1 MKRKTAVLGALV
13 SLFAA
18 AALASE
24 SFTLDI
30 PLRFNAQQETG
41 KVLVTLTLN
50 AAPAG
55 AQLVVNG
62 STTLN
67 LGGSTNLGSGDTVKF
82 ESGVGNEVK
91 ITYQPLSNF
100 GADFCAGGSAVGKS
114 VPMRFAGAQD
124 VTDYR
129 ISTYIVAAPEA
140 ECSQVAKHTGD
151 SPATLT
157 PVDDGVASALVA
169 TNRGRHTYDVVLVLD
184 KSGSMSDF
192 PPGAISGPKKHEIL
206 KSAVQAFVTG
216 WQQIDAPLAT
226 GEEWSNDRMGVV
238 FFDSAV
244 TPQTLPGADP
254 PANFFLKRGAGSAWD
269 AVSSN
274 VLGLNPGSATSI
286 GGGINEAM
294 KQWKADPDNDLTVIV
309 ATDGMQN
316 TAPLILPTPSGFLG
330 LDPVSGLPQEL
341 RKRFIPIQT
350 IGFGAPEQV
359 DEDLLRYTSFE
370 TSGVSYIAVSASTM
384 FDVFAST
391 LVAILKGN
399 TASLAEREHGT
410 LTGKG
415 PTAGLA
421 VDVDRSAQ
429 RVVFM
434 AQWAPPAREALE
446 LEVLPPGAASP
457 AVPTS
462 SAKTPQAAFQT
473 FDLKPGA
480 VGTWKVRVKR
490 GSNGSNE
497 PVPYT
502 LNVLFLERH
511 LDYRLSFDQIHAGTG
526 DRLGIRATVSWD
538 GKPLTGLPADA
549 IRVRVARPPVAA
561 GNILH
566 EARVPDR
573 VNGPVKTP
581 SGEVETPYNRK
592 VNALIR
598 SGALGRTAPKDVAT
612 ITLKE
617 QGRGV
622 YATTFDDTSIPGT
635 YAFETTLDWNDPRTG
650 HTHRE
655 ERLEQF
661 VKAKAD
667 PAKTEVKTTRTDPR
681 IVSIAVTPRDRFGN
695 FIGPGAAVKLKL
707 KSAGKLAS
715 ETPVDRGQTGTYIF
729 TITGVPAGKT
739 PDVEITVDGVRVS
752 P

>member
-13 SLFAA
+13 SVLFAA

-41 KVLVTLTLN
+41 KVLITLTLN

-55 AQLVVNG
+55 AQLVVDG
-62 STTLN
+62 TTTVN
-67 LGGSTNLGSGDTVKF
+67 LGGSANLPSGDSVTF
-82 ESGVGNEVK
+82 ETGIGNAVK

-100 GADFCAGGSAVGKS
+100 GADFCAGGSAAGKS
-114 VPMRFAGAQD
+114 IPMRFVGAQN
-124 VTDYR
+124 VTDFR
-129 ISTYIVAAPEA
+129 ISSYIVAAPEA

-151 SPATLT
+151 SPATIT
-157 PVDDGVASALVA
+157 PVDDGVAPALTA
-169 TNRGRHTYDVVLVLD
+169 NNLGRHMFDVVLVLD

-206 KSAVQAFVTG
+206 KSAVQAFVAG

-226 GEEWSNDRMGVV
+226 GEEWSGDRMGVV
-238 FFDSAV
+238 FFDNAPAAQS
-244 TPQTLPGADP
+244 LPGADP
-254 PANFFLKRGAGSAWD
+254 PANFFLKRGNASAWN
-269 AVSSN
+269 AVTTSVN
-274 VLGLNPGSATSI
+274 GLNPGGSTSI

-309 ATDGMQN
+309 ATDGIQN
-316 TAPLILPTPSGFLG
+316 TAPLILPTGTGFLG

-350 IGFGAPEQV
+350 IGFGTPEQV

-370 TSGVSYIAVSASTM
+370 TSGVSYIAVNSATM

-391 LVAILKGN
+391 LVALLKGN

-415 PTAGLA
+415 PTAPLP
-421 VDVDRSAQ
+421 VIVDRSAQ

-434 AQWAPPAREALE
+434 LQWAPPAREALE
-446 LEVLPPGAASP
+446 LEVFPPGAASP

-462 SAKTPQAAFQT
+462 SAKTPQATLQT
-473 FDLKPGA
+473 FDLKPDA
-480 VGTWKVRVKR
+480 AGTWTVRVKR
-490 GSNGSNE
+490 GTNGSTE

-526 DRLGIRATVSWD
+526 DKLGLRATIAWD
-538 GKPLTGLPADA
+538 GKPLTGLPGGAV
-549 IRVRVARPPVAA
+549 RVRVSRPTVAA
-561 GNILH
+561 GTVLH
-566 EARVPDR
+566 EAKVADR
-573 VNGPVKTP
+573 VNGTVRTP
-581 SGEVETPYNRK
+581 AGDMQTPYDRK
-592 VNALIR
+592 VNAVR
-598 SGALGRTAPKDVAT
+598 SGALKEIAT
-612 ITLKE
+612 LTLKE

-622 YATTFDDTSIPGT
+622 YAASLDDTSIPGT
-635 YAFETTLDWNDPRTG
+635 YAFDATLDWDDPRTG

-655 ERLEQF
+655 EHLEQF

-667 PAKTEVKTTRTDPR
+667 PSKTEVKITGTS
-681 IVSIAVTPRDRFGN
+681 VAVTPRDRFGN
-695 FIGPGAAVKLKL
+695 YIGPGATVRLRL

-715 ETPVDRGQTGTYIF
+715 EVPVDRTQSGTYIF
-729 TITGVPAGKT
+729 TISGVPRGEMPKV
-739 PDVEITVDGVRVS
+739 DITVDGVRVS